1 MSRARVLNSMAKK
14 VRARARVLISLMVV
28 GAFFLLVP
36 TAGPTLVP
44 QAELTTIVWPTVE
57 PRFVA
62 ALVLTLG
69 PKSVGTPQR
78 TIEEVPE
85 QAFENELTEP
95 LPIAIRDFDQDGD
108 FGFAVRNNISTAA
121 VFLAANDAFGMPKVR
136 RQLLSN
142 WWRYHR
148 VASRR
153 QRGRT
158 WNWARLTSEQW
169 RWRWRMQ

>member
-1 MSRARVLNSMAKK
+1 MSRARVLNSITKK
-14 VRARARVLISLMVV
+14 VMARARALISIMVV

-44 QAELTTIVWPTVE
+44 QDELTTIVWPAVE

-69 PKSVGTPQR
+69 PKSVGAPQR

-136 RQLLSN
+136 RQLLAN

-148 VASRR
+148 ATSRR
-153 QRGRT
+153 RRGQT
-158 WNWARLTSEQW
+158 WDWARLTSEQW